1 GPASALEGERPGDYA
16 DGQRPRLTG
25 QLRDDRRGARA
36 GAAPHAGGHEDHL
49 RPADRLP
56 ELLPALFCRP
66 RALGRV
72 APGAEALGQP
82 VAYADLD
89 VGLDVDKGL
98 AVRVDRDELHA
109 GDLL

>member
-1 GPASALEGERPGDYA
+1 
-16 DGQRPRLTG
+16 
-25 QLRDDRRGARA
+25 
-36 GAAPHAGGHEDHL
+36 AGGHEDHL

-109 GDLL
+109 GDLLGGHAVDGVAAASADAKDFDRWKPIEVASATHGCGPPR